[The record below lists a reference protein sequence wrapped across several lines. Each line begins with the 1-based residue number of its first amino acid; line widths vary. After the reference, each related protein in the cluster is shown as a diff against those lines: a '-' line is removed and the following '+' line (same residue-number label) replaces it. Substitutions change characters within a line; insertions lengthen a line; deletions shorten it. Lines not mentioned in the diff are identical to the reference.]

1 MIVEFDN
8 DRRKAKK
15 RKIIVPS
22 DILDASF
29 FGTAN
34 RSSIQ
39 VVEARKINSL
49 SIK

>member
-15 RKIIVPS
+15 RKIIALS
-22 DILDASF
+22 DILDTSY
-29 FGTAN
+29 FGIAN
-34 RSSIQ
+34 LSSIQ
-39 VVEARKINSL
+39 VVEAKKINSL